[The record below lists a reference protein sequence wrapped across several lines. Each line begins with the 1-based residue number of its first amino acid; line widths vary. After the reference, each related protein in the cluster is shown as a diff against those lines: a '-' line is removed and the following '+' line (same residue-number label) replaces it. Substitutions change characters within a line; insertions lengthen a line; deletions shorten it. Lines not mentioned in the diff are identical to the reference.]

1 MYLGAGSDGYGR
13 LANLFFGHILGYMMI
28 WEKDFIEAF
37 VIFVKDVCSGYAIQ
51 NSITKVVELSE
62 SD

>member
-1 MYLGAGSDGYGR
+1 MYMVVHFLGRYAQDS
-13 LANLFFGHILGYMMI
+13 NLVYLMI
-28 WEKDFIEAF
+28 WEKNLIEAF